1 MDTTLSCAHVLSILP
16 LLSPLREGASLS
28 PAPPL
33 RPKPTWPVTYSVTWG
48 GATRGSRHSSCVL
61 PIQTVASQS
70 HSEGPLHSPSPA
82 RGSIRG
88 GRPGSLSPTPPPPAA
103 SLIHCHSL
111 PAGRGGRGGG
121 LWSQE
126 AEWLRVPAPP
136 RARADRPRTRGL
148 RRARLEIKADRSA
161 SAEITRMHSYACRR
175 RWRRWEGSAGAG
187 AAVEA
192 ASAAGAAVAVAGRGV
207 AGAGCGWRGV
217 WLGRARV
224 AATVAGWS
232 VAARVAATA
241 TGPSVAGVAVVMAA
255 QQAVAATVAAAEEEE
270 TPWKPAIWAVPS
282 KPSCTG
288 A

>member
-207 AGAGCGWRGV
+207 AGAGCDGGGLGCGGEGGCDGNWAFGGWGGGSDGGPASGGCDGGCGGGGGDAV
-217 WLGRARV
+217 EAGDLGSTIEAFMYRRM
-224 AATVAGWS
+224 TEMS
-232 VAARVAATA
+232 LNKTA
-241 TGPSVAGVAVVMAA
+241 
-255 QQAVAATVAAAEEEE
+255 
-270 TPWKPAIWAVPS
+270 
-282 KPSCTG
+282 
-288 A
+288 